1 MLELITGPMTG
12 QQYLDSLQDGRE
24 VYIYGERVKDVVTH
38 RAFRNAAR
46 SIARL
51 YDALHDRA
59 ALRNARCVTTSFTR
73 SDRKSTRL
81 NSSHQIISYAV
92 LCVKKKRIIS
102 DQNRRQLPN
111 DRGQSGR
118 EKTLPRAILFAVC
131 IYSDINVVIIG
142 FNHLLREGANFH
154 VDT

>member
-92 LCVKKKRIIS
+92 LCVKKKIG
-102 DQNRRQLPN
+102 
-111 DRGQSGR
+111 RG
-118 EKTLPRAILFAVC
+118 TRAAGSAGFVGARKATHRAV
-131 IYSDINVVIIG
+131 
-142 FNHLLREGANFH
+142 A
-154 VDT
+154 

>member
-51 YDALHDRA
+51 YDALHDPKHKD
-59 ALRNARCVTTSFTR
+59 ALLATDRQGILTHKFFKPSYSAQELLEA
-73 SDRKSTRL
+73 DRKSTRL
-81 NSSHQIISYAV
+81 NSSHLGISYAV
-92 LCVKKKRIIS
+92 FCLKKKTKNT
-102 DQNRRQLPN
+102 Q
-111 DRGQSGR
+111 
-118 EKTLPRAILFAVC
+118 T
-131 IYSDINVVIIG
+131 
-142 FNHLLREGANFH
+142 
-154 VDT
+154 

>member
-51 YDALHDRA
+51 YDALHDPKHKD
-59 ALRNARCVTTSFTR
+59 ALLATDRQGILTHKFLSPATPRRSCSRLARPSRPGPASRTGLWDARRTTKRR
-73 SDRKSTRL
+73 SWPPS
-81 NSSHQIISYAV
+81 A
-92 LCVKKKRIIS
+92 
-102 DQNRRQLPN
+102 
-111 DRGQSGR
+111 
-118 EKTLPRAILFAVC
+118 
-131 IYSDINVVIIG
+131 
-142 FNHLLREGANFH
+142 
-154 VDT
+154 